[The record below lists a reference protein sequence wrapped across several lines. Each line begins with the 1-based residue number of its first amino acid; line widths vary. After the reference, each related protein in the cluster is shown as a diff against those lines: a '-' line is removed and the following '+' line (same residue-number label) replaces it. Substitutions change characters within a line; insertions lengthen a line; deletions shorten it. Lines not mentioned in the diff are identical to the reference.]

1 MTNDALAVVR
11 FLFTTLW
18 QLFTS
23 WHIPGT
29 NVTPAGAA
37 LFFSAAGIGL
47 RFVLGFLGN
56 PGVGAS
62 GGFSSFQKVAG
73 SKIIK
78 TSSGLR
84 KL

>member
-56 PGVGAS
+56 PGVGVS
-62 GGFSSFQKVAG
+62 GGV
-73 SKIIK
+73 
-78 TSSGLR
+78 SGVVRINRANAAR
-84 KL
+84 K